1 MFLDDVGVTVTMIS
15 VTLLAVIVVLLKIF
29 IFSEQVKIKLFN
41 IVHKNATTK
50 LGWVTITTGYN
61 ELPNASPKTKKIHLP
76 IATTNHHFH
85 QPLPLGNP
93 VFPIPYSHQIDP

>member
-61 ELPNASPKTKKIHLP
+61 EVPNASPQTKKIHLE
-76 IATTNHHFH
+76 
-85 QPLPLGNP
+85 
-93 VFPIPYSHQIDP
+93 PYGRVKKCGIFWTEPPHYVVKCGKNK